1 MLTLSLLLAR
11 PPSGLFLPSCI
22 SNEQSARTPFHTFSP
37 DFEKRYAEAFARQIA
52 LKSGFVPRTRWEKEH
67 QVKRMLLLT
76 LGVPLNSLLITLTR
90 SHMPS
95 TCKLCFE
102 QAGSTPN
109 PIFDS
114 NHPLYERIEYKT
126 ERSKV
131 IGMHKVIFLG
141 YLSAR
146 EVLLISWRL
155 QRPLGRS
162 NFARYHSQNWPGMP
176 WKGS

>member
-1 MLTLSLLLAR
+1 
-11 PPSGLFLPSCI
+11 
-22 SNEQSARTPFHTFSP
+22 
-37 DFEKRYAEAFARQIA
+37 
-52 LKSGFVPRTRWEKEH
+52 
-67 QVKRMLLLT
+67 
-76 LGVPLNSLLITLTR
+76 
-90 SHMPS
+90 MPW
-95 TCKLCFE
+95 TCKLCLLTCKLCLE

-131 IGMHKVIFLG
+131 IGMRKVSFLG

-146 EVLLISWRL
+146 EMLLMSWRVHWRLCL